1 MARRYFQMLSADRV
15 RRGRHAASRRMFS
28 AENRARKASPSQS
41 AAAIRLP
48 SDAKHSPVDAL
59 QKIRSI
65 ARPRSSPRRRRP
77 NSTKTVSSASPE
89 SVQFARMRIA
99 LRGLQHEQPQR
110 AESCAHNG
118 VVCRQSDAA
127 AVRKTIC
134 APNAIVIVAGAGGI
148 PTPQPLG
155 PLSKEQKSEPLA
167 IRHLPTTALQTHSRL
182 ARRSPAQSPWLIH
195 CSDQ

>member
-110 AESCAHNG
+110 AESCAHIG

-127 AVRKTIC
+127 AIRKMIC
-134 APNAIVIVAGAGGI
+134 APNAIVIVAGAGRDTDPATSRATVKG
-148 PTPQPLG
+148 TKVG
-155 PLSKEQKSEPLA
+155 ASRDSPLA
-167 IRHLPTTALQTHSRL
+167 DDSATNPLLPCAAISGAIALAHPL
-182 ARRSPAQSPWLIH
+182 
-195 CSDQ
+195 